1 MLLAMGGTATLLVF
15 AFLHNLRYLYPAL
28 PLFSIAL
35 GGLLTEGACVF
46 IAAALIALNMW
57 FLPASGWYHN
67 DFALFRRDDVARV
80 IEISAPERN
89 LSHT

>member
-1 MLLAMGGTATLLVF
+1 MLLAMGERRLCWCSHF
-15 AFLHNLRYLYPAL
+15 CDNLRYLYPAL

-67 DFALFRRDDVARV
+67 DFALFRR
-80 IEISAPERN
+80 
-89 LSHT
+89 